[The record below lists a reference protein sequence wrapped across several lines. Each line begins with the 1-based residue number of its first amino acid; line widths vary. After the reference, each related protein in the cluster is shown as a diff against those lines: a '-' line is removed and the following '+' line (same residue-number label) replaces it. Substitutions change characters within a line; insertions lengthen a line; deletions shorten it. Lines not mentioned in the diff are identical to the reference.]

1 MLQIRLRESSFPSPF
16 MTGRDE
22 VEPLRW
28 HAVSVTVTNPTP
40 KSKGFAIQK
49 DRFWSK
55 WRRNHDGTS
64 DSPSPAP
71 RSLKQLL
78 KQVEKGTQVRRSGQ
92 DRVLAELKLH
102 RDTTPNPDLQS
113 ALAWLCN
120 AQSRMVNNPTTAH
133 SREVLMAADAV
144 TRILATADSG
154 NSQG

>member
-1 MLQIRLRESSFPSPF
+1 
-16 MTGRDE
+16 
-22 VEPLRW
+22 
-28 HAVSVTVTNPTP
+28 VTNNPAP

-55 WRRNHDGTS
+55 WRRSRDGTS
-64 DSPSPAP
+64 DSPSNGP

-78 KQVEKGTQVRRSGQ
+78 KRVEKGTQVRHSGR

-133 SREVLMAADAV
+133 SREVLIAVDAV
-144 TRILATADSG
+144 KRILAAADSG
-154 NSQG
+154 NSHG